1 MPNPSCPPL
10 IAETVALANHRL
22 ARERGLDAFYR
33 DEPRPTQAAEAE
45 GWDAAQR
52 WVARARRLPP
62 GLLGPRSAAWLARR
76 DQDVAV
82 PTGR

>member
-1 MPNPSCPPL
+1 MTSQPGPEL
-10 IAETVALANHRL
+10 LADTIALTERRQ

-33 DEPRPTQAAEAE
+33 DEPRPSDVAEAE

-62 GLLGPRSAAWLARR
+62 GLLGARSAAWLARR
-76 DQDVAV
+76 DALAANARD
-82 PTGR
+82 

>member
-1 MPNPSCPPL
+1 MPSEPCPEL
-10 IAETVALANHRL
+10 IADTIALTERRQ

-33 DEPRPTQAAEAE
+33 DEPRPADAAEAE

-62 GLLGPRSAAWLARR
+62 ALLGARSAAWLARR
-76 DQDVAV
+76 GALAA
-82 PTGR
+82 TARG